1 MRAFDLAKTALG
13 IAALGVGAYGVVRV
27 SRRLTAAKTKP
38 VELEQVIPIGYVAG
52 SFRLTQSD
60 VLNAA
65 RAGRLAYTWVDLP
78 GAPGVQVF
86 EDAAKLD
93 GVRVPVSAETTAAI
107 VELLN
112 VDPGWTVSPTTPL
125 VEDLIYNAADVR
137 VRPVA
142 QAVADSSLAVPA
154 FNQSLDKQIAA
165 QAAGPRTRQ
174 IVSCV
179 GKSWVLSN
187 MATEHPGH
195 PVNYGFHWPL
205 STAMSYATDASGNR
219 VEAGPWPSV
228 DGKSKVFQQP
238 STRHNPQHWDY
249 SQTLRLCRLAAGVRI
264 PSHEQLGAD
273 RLWY

>member
-1 MRAFDLAKTALG
+1 MRALDVAKTALG
-13 IAALGVGAYGVVRV
+13 LAALGVGAYGVVRV
-27 SRRLTAAKTKP
+27 SRRLTAAKPKP
-38 VELEQVIPIGYVAG
+38 SELDQVIPIGYVAG
-52 SFRLTQSD
+52 SFRVTQAD
-60 VLNAA
+60 VLSAA
-65 RAGRLAYTWVDLP
+65 RAGRLVYTWVDLP
-78 GAPGVQVF
+78 GVPGVQVF

-112 VDPGWTVSPTTPL
+112 TEAGWTVSPTTPL

-142 QAVADSSLAVPA
+142 QAVADGSFAVPA
-154 FNQSLDKQIAA
+154 FNQSIDKQIAA
-165 QAAGPRTRQ
+165 QAAGPRARQ

-179 GKSWVLSN
+179 GKSWVLAN
-187 MATEHPGH
+187 MAVDHPGH

-205 STAMSYATDASGNR
+205 STAMSYSTNAAGDR

-238 STRHNPQHWDY
+238 GTRHNAQHWDY

-264 PSHEQLGAD
+264 PSHEQLRAD